1 MKPSMQARADLG
13 STKREEGVSIRGRA
27 GPFNRSSWKKG
38 ALLTLRLIA
47 CGCFL
52 AGCAASS
59 GTGSAETA
67 EQIREKRLRKLQ
79 ATSAAAA
86 AAAPAEEQAKTAT
99 PHAAAAIAAS
109 PHAAPRAAT
118 TAHAAT
124 ATSAVATASPAVRPA
139 VPVAVASPAHSAVP
153 SSKLHVTPPSS
164 PLGASVPSKKHL
176 AVSPPHMA
184 LTPASPAKPS
194 KPSIH
199 TLSASVYSTLR
210 AALPQQLMLGYSAGP
225 GVTPAALG
233 RAWDNAVLPD
243 MLGVTVIDP
252 AAGGA
257 RGSAGGKVYLAG
269 LSNELANASPQPIEP
284 AVDSSAA
291 AAASSSDAS
300 ASAASFSDA
309 APVEPYREPLQLIHR
324 AHLDSI
330 LMERLT
336 QQHEHAP
343 GSSSFGWLIQAFRK
357 GLEVEAKVTAGL
369 AAATSAGTHSTSV
382 YPSSPAEWQT
392 CAESMRTAML
402 CMVRYIGLILSDL
415 EIFQNGTAR
424 NAARAEFMKLLC
436 SDSAVART
444 LPPGLLDSLVLTYE
458 SEPDTFALI
467 FKPLAEELAV
477 PPKFLPSASRMGE
490 TQPGLEEASRQL
502 QGLVQFFRFPAL
514 ARFVVQDP
522 YWLPKGVPNSRMLM
536 AKSTLGALLSVGAS
550 SADPAFQG
558 VLQQKGQQEL
568 EADIVRMRTGFASYQ
583 SLCSQLFKN
592 GVRDAFVRESLLQW
606 LALFINGN
614 TVRRRQQWHPLEC
627 STDAL
632 FWNVIHVC
640 LQLSAPIIRKAGKAD
655 LEKVNMHF
663 LLQAQGVPN
672 QRTEYDSITRI
683 QATLA
688 DVKAMRAALPKP
700 LLLTPGVAPYSPFNF
715 VTECFFLTHAVLHEG
730 LGSIVRQYGDLMQE
744 ISRKSRSL
752 QSMDPSAL
760 MHGQVQSELNEL
772 FAMNLAIR
780 VHLQDPQL
788 TNDVIAFFEWTAHW
802 IRFQQEQAAAETA
815 AAAAAATAASSSSA
829 AAPASPS
836 SAASAAA
843 ATAAAATPAASSAAG
858 RLLPLSSLIPE
869 PIIETLAEYITHLG
883 HFQSTQL
890 SSLPQSSYGMIL
902 ELVLALA
909 AGPFALKNPHLRSN
923 LAQFLLFLLP
933 ADGVATPNHIFAAS
947 SVMVE
952 RLVPTLLDLYV
963 SVEDGRGQ
971 SHALSLSRSA
981 KGRI

>member
-1 MKPSMQARADLG
+1 MNKPA
-13 STKREEGVSIRGRA
+13 GVSHT
-27 GPFNRSSWKKG
+27 P
-38 ALLTLRLIA
+38 
-47 CGCFL
+47 
-52 AGCAASS
+52 AASVAS
-59 GTGSAETA
+59 PHHAPQAAAATA
-67 EQIREKRLRKLQ
+67 TPN
-79 ATSAAAA
+79 ATATAASTSIANAPRAVPAAA
-86 AAAPAEEQAKTAT
+86 AAAPA
-99 PHAAAAIAAS
+99 PAAS
-109 PHAAPRAAT
+109 
-118 TAHAAT
+118 
-124 ATSAVATASPAVRPA
+124 ASKP
-139 VPVAVASPAHSAVP
+139 
-153 SSKLHVTPPSS
+153 LHVSPPMS
-164 PLGASVPSKKHL
+164 PLGASAPKKPL
-176 AVSPPHMA
+176 AALPPHMSLA
-184 LTPASPAKPS
+184 PASPAKPS
-194 KPSIH
+194 KASIH
-199 TLSASVYSTLR
+199 PLAASVYSSLR
-210 AALPQQLMLGYSAGP
+210 TVLPQQLMLGYNAGP
-225 GVTPAALG
+225 GVTPAALS

-243 MLGVTVIDP
+243 MLGVTLIDP
-252 AAGGA
+252 SAAGAA
-257 RGSAGGKVYLAG
+257 RTPGGKVYLAG

-284 AVDSSAA
+284 AVESSATA
-291 AAASSSDAS
+291 SNSSSASSSDG
-300 ASAASFSDA
+300 
-309 APVEPYREPLQLIHR
+309 APVEAYSEPTQLLHR

-336 QQHEHAP
+336 QQHAHAP

-382 YPSSPAEWQT
+382 YPSSPAEWQA
-392 CAESMRTAML
+392 CVDSMRTAMQ

-424 NAARAEFMKLLC
+424 NAARAEFMRLLC

-477 PPKFLPSASRMGE
+477 PPKFLPSASRMAE

-522 YWLPKGVPNSRMLM
+522 WWLPKSVPNARVLM

-550 SADPAFQG
+550 SADPAFHN
-558 VLQQKGQQEL
+558 VLHQKGQHEV
-568 EADIVRMRTGFASYQ
+568 EADIARMRTGFASYQ
-583 SLCSQLFKN
+583 ALCAQLFKN
-592 GVRDAFVRESLLQW
+592 GVRDAFIRESLLQW

-614 TVRRRQQWHPLEC
+614 TVRRRQQWHPLETC
-627 STDAL
+627 TDAL

-640 LQLSAPIIRKAGKAD
+640 LQLSAPIIRKAGRAD
-655 LEKVNMHF
+655 LEKVNMHY

-672 QRTEYDSITRI
+672 QRTEYDSITRV

-700 LLLTPGVAPYSPFNF
+700 LLLTPGVPPYSPFNF

-744 ISRKSRSL
+744 ISRKNRSL
-752 QSMDPSAL
+752 QSMDPAAI
-760 MHGQVQSELNEL
+760 MHQQVQAELDQL
-772 FAMNLAIR
+772 FAMNLAIQ

-788 TNDVIAFFEWTAHW
+788 MSDVIAFFEWTAHW
-802 IRFQQEQAAAETA
+802 IRFHQEQAAEAADA
-815 AAAAAATAASSSSA
+815 AASTSSAAATAA
-829 AAPASPS
+829 APVSPS
-836 SAASAAA
+836 SAAS
-843 ATAAAATPAASSAAG
+843 TAAAASSAAAASPAASSSAAG
-858 RLLPLSSLIPE
+858 RLLPLSALIPE
-869 PIIETLAEYITHLG
+869 PIIETLAEYITYLG
-883 HFQSTQL
+883 HYQSSAL

-923 LAQFLLFLLP
+923 LAEFLLFLLP
-933 ADGVATPNHIFAAS
+933 PDRVPTPNHIFATS
-947 SVMVE
+947 PVMVE
-952 RLVPTLLDLYV
+952 RLVPTLLELYV

-971 SHALSLSRSA
+971 
-981 KGRI
+981 